1 MSDAPMSNEP
11 GIAAVEDGADQPELP
26 IKEIRAC
33 VTENDRSGLLS
44 LVEPLH
50 EADVADIIEQLSPAE
65 RPQFVALLAD
75 EFTPEVLSEI
85 RYSVRSSLLE
95 DIPNEQIAEALE
107 QLETDDSVD
116 ILQDLDESDQREVL
130 DAFDD
135 AGERRAIE
143 EALTYP
149 EDSAGR
155 LMQRQHIAVPEYWS
169 VGRTID
175 YLRDNQSLTSEFW
188 EIFVVDPRYR
198 PVGTLALSH
207 ILRSARDVSVSEIML
222 TEQTFIPVEMDQ
234 EEVAYRF
241 QQYHLISAAVTDPR
255 GRLVG
260 MITVDD
266 VVGVINEEAEE
277 DILALAGVSDSDI
290 NTSIFQ
296 TTKTRFI
303 WLLVNLVTAVLASLV
318 IALFEEEIAQLVALA
333 VLMPI
338 VASMGGN
345 AGTQTLTVTVRSLAT
360 RDLSGANLWRVLNRE
375 VVVSFING
383 MLLAA
388 VLGVVSTLWFDD
400 LQLGAVI
407 AFSMVINLVAAG
419 LAGMLVPVIL
429 DRLNVDPAVASS
441 VFVTTVTDIVG
452 FFVFL
457 GLAAY
462 ILL

>member
-1 MSDAPMSNEP
+1 MSQAPS
-11 GIAAVEDGADQPELP
+11 EDPQTLTPADDTRDTPELP
-26 IKEIRAC
+26 VRDIRTFIE
-33 VTENDRSGLLS
+33 TENRDQLLA

-50 EADVADIIEQLSPAE
+50 EADVADIIEQLSPPE
-65 RPQFVALLAD
+65 RSQFVTLLAD
-75 EFTPEVLSEI
+75 EFTPEVLSEL
-85 RYSVRSSLLE
+85 RYSVRSDLL
-95 DIPNEQIAEALE
+95 DAIPNAQIAEALE

-116 ILQDLDESDQREVL
+116 ILQDLNESDQREVL
-130 DAFDD
+130 DAFDNS
-135 AGERRAIE
+135 AERRAIE

-169 VGRTID
+169 IGRTID
-175 YLRDNQSLTSEFW
+175 YLRDNQALTSEFW

-207 ILRSARDVSVSEIML
+207 ILRSARDVSVSDIML
-222 TEQTFIPVEMDQ
+222 TEQTFIPVDMDQ

-277 DILALAGVSDSDI
+277 DILALAGVSESDV
-290 NTSIFQ
+290 NTSIVQ

-303 WLLVNLVTAVLASLV
+303 WLFVNLITAVLASLV
-318 IALFEEEIAQLVALA
+318 IALFEDEIGQLVALA

-383 MLLAA
+383 VLLAII
-388 VLGVVSTLWFDD
+388 LGVVSSLWFEN
-400 LQLGAVI
+400 LELGAVI
-407 AFSMVINLVAAG
+407 AFSMIINLVAAG
-419 LAGMLVPVIL
+419 LAGMLVPVVL
-429 DRLNVDPAVASS
+429 DRLKIDPAVASS

>member
-1 MSDAPMSNEP
+1 MSQAPTQERRFART
-11 GIAAVEDGADQPELP
+11 GDEGADQPELP
-26 IKEIRAC
+26 IRDIRDFLE
-33 VTENDRSGLLS
+33 TPDRAGLLGV
-44 LVEPLH
+44 LEPLH
-50 EADVADIIEQLSPAE
+50 EADIADIIEQLSPGE
-65 RPQFVALLAD
+65 RTQFVTILD
-75 EFTPEVLSEI
+75 EEFTPEILSEL
-85 RYSVRSSLLE
+85 RETVRTSLLE
-95 DIPNEQIAEALE
+95 SIPNEQIAVALK

-116 ILQDLDESDQREVL
+116 ILEDLPETDQREVL

-135 AGERRAIE
+135 AAERRAIE

-175 YLRDNQSLTSEFW
+175 YLRDNQTLTSEFW

-207 ILRSARDVSVSEIML
+207 ILRAARDTPVSEIML
-222 TEQTFIPVEMDQ
+222 TEQTLIPVEMDQ

-241 QQYHLISAAVTDPR
+241 QQYHLISAAAVDPR

-277 DILALAGVSDSDI
+277 DILALAGVSESDM

-296 TTKTRFI
+296 TTKTRFV
-303 WLLVNLVTAVLASLV
+303 WLLVNLLTAVLASLV
-318 IALFEEEIAQLVALA
+318 IALYEAEIAQLVALA

-360 RDLSGANLWRVLNRE
+360 RDLSGTNLWRVLNRE

-383 MLLAA
+383 ILLAA
-388 VLGVVSTLWFDD
+388 VMGIVSTFWFDSVE
-400 LQLGAVI
+400 LGAVI
-407 AFSMVINLVAAG
+407 AFAMVVNLVAAG
-419 LAGMLVPVIL
+419 VAGMLVPVVL
-429 DRLNVDPAVASS
+429 DRLKIDPAVASS
-441 VFVTTVTDIVG
+441 VFVTTITDIVG

>member
-1 MSDAPMSNEP
+1 MALNTQDEQLAPALDEDQIGQAPLPVKEVKALIEKSDAL
-11 GIAAVEDGADQPELP
+11 ALQELA
-26 IKEIRAC
+26 K
-33 VTENDRSGLLS
+33 
-44 LVEPLH
+44 PLH
-50 EADVADIIEQLSPAE
+50 EADIADIVEQLSPSE
-65 RPQFVALLAD
+65 RPVFLTLIQQ

-85 RYSVRSSLLE
+85 SDTVRSDLLN
-95 DIPNEQIAEALE
+95 DIPNERIAEVLE
-107 QLETDDSVD
+107 QLDTDDSVD
-116 ILQDLDESDQREVL
+116 ILEDLDEVDQREVL

-135 AGERRAIE
+135 TAERRAIE
-143 EALTYP
+143 EALTFP

-155 LMQRQHIAVPEYWS
+155 LMQRQHIAVPEYWT

-175 YLRDNQSLTSEFW
+175 YLRDNQTLTSDFW
-188 EIFVVDPRYR
+188 EVFVVDPRYR

-207 ILRSARDVSVSEIML
+207 VLRSSRETAVRDIMIID
-222 TEQTFIPVEMDQ
+222 QTLIPVELDQ

-241 QQYHLISAAVTDPR
+241 QQYNLISAAVVDPR

-266 VVGVINEEAEE
+266 VVDVINEEAQE
-277 DILALAGVSDSDI
+277 DILALAGVTESDV

-303 WLLVNLVTAVLASLV
+303 WLLVNLATAVLASLV
-318 IALFEEEIAQLVALA
+318 IAIYETEIASLVALA

-360 RDLSGANLWRVLNRE
+360 RDLSGANLRRVLNRE
-375 VVVSFING
+375 VSVSFLNG
-383 MLLAA
+383 ILLAVIMGVISA
-388 VLGVVSTLWFDD
+388 VWFSSPGLG
-400 LQLGAVI
+400 GVI
-407 AFSMVINLVAAG
+407 AFAMVVNLIAAG
-419 LAGMLVPVIL
+419 VAGMLVPVVL
-429 DRLNVDPAVASS
+429 DRLKIDPAVASS
-441 VFVTTVTDIVG
+441 VFVTTITDIVG